1 MDDQPHEPIPN
12 GCQLFSYS
20 DNGAEP
26 WAWFLR
32 RKARG
37 ALRRLRRLWTAFA
50 AKRGLHQASIGP
62 DIPTTT
68 ALTELAA
75 GDAVR
80 VRPLEEIAR
89 TLDAQGR
96 CHGCAFLSPMA
107 QYCGRELRV
116 AKRVDRFFDEARWRM
131 LKCRGVV
138 LIDGAYCDGSGHPDT
153 RGCDRMCFFFWRT
166 EWLEKVGQ
174 SLNSPS
180 YE

>member
-1 MDDQPHEPIPN
+1 M
-12 GCQLFSYS
+12 
-20 DNGAEP
+20 
-26 WAWFLR
+26 
-32 RKARG
+32 
-37 ALRRLRRLWTAFA
+37 
-50 AKRGLHQASIGP
+50 
-62 DIPTTT
+62 
-68 ALTELAA
+68 
-75 GDAVR
+75 
-80 VRPLEEIAR
+80 
-89 TLDAQGR
+89 
-96 CHGCAFLSPMA
+96 
-107 QYCGRELRV
+107 